1 MNGEHKA
8 TAGSGTGTGPDSPSS
23 GGDWV
28 RLMRLPDVLENVGLG
43 RTAWFNLV
51 RAGVAP
57 RPIRIGRAVAWPS
70 NEVQAFIHS
79 RIAQGRGGAR

>member
-8 TAGSGTGTGPDSPSS
+8 TAGSGAPADPPS
-23 GGDWV
+23 GEWV

-70 NEVQAFIHS
+70 NEVQAFIHA